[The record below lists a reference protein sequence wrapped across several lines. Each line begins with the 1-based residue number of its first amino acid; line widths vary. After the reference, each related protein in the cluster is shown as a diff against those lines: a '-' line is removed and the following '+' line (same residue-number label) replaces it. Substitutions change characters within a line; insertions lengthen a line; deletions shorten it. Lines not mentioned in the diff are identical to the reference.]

1 MDHQAQGIAAYL
13 NSIRSLQDVILQQT
27 GILTRVADL
36 MVDAVAHDRRIF
48 VFGTGHSHMVAEEG
62 HYRAGGLACV
72 VPILFSSLM
81 VHESAY
87 LATKIERIPGLA
99 STLLERYK
107 PDPQEIIFIFSASG
121 VNALPVEMALTAKER
136 GMIVVG
142 VTNIAYCRVAP
153 TSSLGKRLIEVSDHV
168 IDCGGIP
175 GDSIVLIPGTSWRVG
190 PASTIMY
197 ATIWNCLVTETVF
210 RLQSGGYEIP
220 IYLSN
225 NMPGAAEHNQ
235 KLIQIWSGRNPHL

>member
-1 MDHQAQGIAAYL
+1 LDQQAQGITAYL
-13 NSIRSLQDVILQQT
+13 NSINSLQEVILQQAGT
-27 GILTRVADL
+27 LTHIADL
-36 MVDAVAHDRRIF
+36 MVESVTQDRRIF

-87 LATKIERIPGLA
+87 MATKIERIPGLA

-107 PDPQEIIFIFSASG
+107 PDPREIIFIFSASG
-121 VNALPVEMALTAKER
+121 VNAVPVEMALMAKER
-136 GMIVVG
+136 GMTVIG
-142 VTNIAYCRVAP
+142 VTNIAYCKVAP

-175 GDSIVLIPGTSWRVG
+175 GDSIVPIPGTSWRVG
-190 PASTIMY
+190 PTSTIMY

-225 NMPGAAEHNQ
+225 NMLGAAEHNQ
-235 KLIQIWSGRNPHL
+235 KLIQMWSGRNPHL

>member
-1 MDHQAQGIAAYL
+1 MEQQAQGITAYL
-13 NSIRSLQDVILQQT
+13 DSVKSLQDVILPQT
-27 GILTRVADL
+27 DTLTRVADL
-36 MVDAVAHDRRIF
+36 MADSVEHDRRIF
-48 VFGTGHSHMVAEEG
+48 IFGTGHSHMVAEEG

-87 LATKIERIPGLA
+87 MATKIERITGLA

-107 PDPQEIIFIFSASG
+107 PEPQEIIFIFSASG
-121 VNALPVEMALTAKER
+121 VNALPVEMALRAKEC
-136 GMIVVG
+136 GMTVVG

-190 PASTIMY
+190 PTSTIMY
-197 ATIWNCLVTETVF
+197 VTIWNCLVTETVF
-210 RLQSGGYEIP
+210 RLQSRGHEIP

-235 KLIQIWSGRNPHL
+235 KLIQTWSGRNPHL

>member
-1 MDHQAQGIAAYL
+1 LDQPAKGIAAYL
-13 NSIRSLQDVILQQT
+13 SSIQSLQDVILDQAE
-27 GILTRVADL
+27 ILTRVANL
-36 MVDAVAHDRRIF
+36 MVEAVTHDRRIF
-48 VFGTGHSHMVAEEG
+48 IFGTGHSHMVAEEG

-99 STLLERYK
+99 PTLLERYK
-107 PDPQEIIFIFSASG
+107 PDPLEMIFIFSASG
-121 VNALPVEMALTAKER
+121 VNALPVEMALRAKEC
-136 GMIVVG
+136 GLTVVG

-175 GDSIVLIPGTSWRVG
+175 GDSIVLIPDTSWRVG
-190 PASTIMY
+190 PTSTIMY

-210 RLQSGGYEIP
+210 RLQSGGFEIP

-235 KLIQIWSGRNPHL
+235 KLIQTWSGRNPHL

>member
-1 MDHQAQGIAAYL
+1 VNQPAQGIAAYL
-13 NSIRSLQDVILQQT
+13 NAIGSLQGGILQQAET
-27 GILTRVADL
+27 LTRIAELMADS
-36 MVDAVAHDRRIF
+36 VVQNHRIF
-48 VFGTGHSHMVAEEG
+48 IFGTGHSHMVAEEG

-107 PDPQEIIFIFSASG
+107 PDPEEILFIFSASG
-121 VNALPVEMALTAKER
+121 VNALPVEMAMVAKEA
-136 GMIVVG
+136 GMVVVG
-142 VTNIAYCRVAP
+142 VTNIAYCRMAP
-153 TSSLGKRLIEVSDHV
+153 PSSLGKRLIEVADHV

-175 GDSIVLIPGTSWRVG
+175 GDSIVPIPGISWRVG
-190 PASTIMY
+190 PTSTIMY
-197 ATIWNCLVTETVF
+197 VTIWNCLVTETVF
-210 RLQSGGYEIP
+210 RLQAEGHEIP

-225 NMPGAAEHNQ
+225 NMPGAAAHNQ
-235 KLIQIWSGRNPHL
+235 KLIQEWSGRNPHL

>member
-1 MDHQAQGIAAYL
+1 MDHPAEGITAYL
-13 NSIRSLQDVILQQT
+13 NSIRSLQDDLLQQSEA
-27 GILTRVADL
+27 LTRVADL
-36 MVDAVAHDRRIF
+36 MVDSVVHDRRIF
-48 VFGTGHSHMVAEEG
+48 IFGTGHSHMVAEEG

-72 VPILFSSLM
+72 VPILFTSLM

-107 PDPQEIIFIFSASG
+107 PDAQEIIFIFSASG
-121 VNALPVEMALTAKER
+121 VNALPVEMALRAKEA

-153 TSSLGKRLIEVSDHV
+153 TSSLGKRLTEVSDHV

-175 GDSIVLIPGTSWRVG
+175 GDSIVPIPGSSWRVG
-190 PASTIMY
+190 PTSTIMY
-197 ATIWNCLVTETVF
+197 ATIWNCLVTETAF
-210 RLQSGGYEIP
+210 RLQSGGYAVP

-235 KLIQIWSGRNPHL
+235 KLVQLWSGRNPHL